1 LSEEKPTYLPE
12 MAAPVLTPDG
22 STLVARRNGV
32 RTLLPSTWLNR
43 SVRLEYVDAGGNACS
58 TTAALLDFCP
68 VGPVLRIDGARTV
81 LAWERLVLVELVE
94 D

>member
-1 LSEEKPTYLPE
+1 MTETLNGIERNGSGVAHSVP
-12 MAAPVLTPDG
+12 AAPRQAP
-22 STLVARRNGV
+22 

-43 SVRLEYVDAGGNACS
+43 SVRVEYADAGGEARQ

-68 VGPVLRIDGARTV
+68 VGPVLRIEGARTV
-81 LAWERLVLVELVE
+81 LCWERLVLVELVE